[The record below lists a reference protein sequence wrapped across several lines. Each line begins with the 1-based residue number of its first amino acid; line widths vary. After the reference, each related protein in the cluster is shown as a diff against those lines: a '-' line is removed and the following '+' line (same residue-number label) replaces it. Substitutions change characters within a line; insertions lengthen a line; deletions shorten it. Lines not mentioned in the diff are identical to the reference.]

1 MTRESEAAVPASATD
16 GKPQVQSVGRVGKA
30 FAGGC
35 GVTDSVF
42 LRLLLGLA
50 LPGPFVACSTSGRRE
65 TAILI
70 DAVDRY
76 RQTPEASKL
85 TQAQDVAAVSCGSA
99 AVCEA
104 KRVCLE
110 AMDPTT
116 RGARGSKTR
125 WRHGSSDIE
134 HKRLDPAA
142 PEAASLP
149 ASSTRRRV
157 FSTRVVR
164 K

>member
-1 MTRESEAAVPASATD
+1 MVRHTLLLVVPLVVAACTGAGHREASA
-16 GKPQVQSVGRVGKA
+16 
-30 FAGGC
+30 
-35 GVTDSVF
+35 
-42 LRLLLGLA
+42 
-50 LPGPFVACSTSGRRE
+50 
-65 TAILI
+65 LI

-104 KRVCLE
+104 KQVCLD
-110 AMDPTT
+110 AIDPTT
-116 RGARGSKTR
+116 RALRLKGEVAARLVE
-125 WRHGSSDIE
+125 IE

-149 ASSTRRRV
+149 GKLDEASRLLEAGRAKMSECERRLADLRV
-157 FSTRVVR
+157 
-164 K
+164 KYGG